1 MDDYITRPEYDER
14 QKRLDDENRRQ
25 NHRIDKLEQISDQI
39 ADIAASIKVM
49 AVTMQGMQAE
59 QKEQGERLKKI
70 EQEPADNWNKIVAT
84 VITVLVTAAVTWFI
98 SKGGAI

>member
-1 MDDYITRPEYDER
+1 MDEYITRPEYEER

-39 ADIAASIKVM
+39 ADIAASVKVM
-49 AVTMQGMQAE
+49 AVTMQGMQVE

-70 EQEPADNWNKIVAT
+70 EQEPADMWNKVIAT
-84 VITVLVTAAVTWFI
+84 IITVLVTATVTWLI
-98 SKGGAI
+98 RGSSL

>member
-1 MDDYITRPEYDER
+1 MDEYITRPEYEER

-39 ADIAASIKVM
+39 ADIASSVKVM

-70 EQEPADNWNKIVAT
+70 EQEPADMWNKVIAT
-84 VITVLVTAAVTWFI
+84 IITVLVTATVTWLI
-98 SKGGAI
+98 RGNSL